1 MKVSQRRACTAL
13 GWARSSI
20 RYVAATATEEQR
32 LVQQLIQLSRQHPRY
47 GYRRMTALLRRDGW
61 RVNQKRVQ
69 RLWREHGLKVPPKQ
83 RKRRRLGTSA
93 HGATR
98 RRAEHRNHVWSY
110 DFVED
115 RTADGRKLK
124 LLPIVDEFT
133 RECLTIEVERSMTA
147 REVVATLEYL
157 FELRGAPQF
166 LRSDNGPEFIAQAVR
181 QWLQESM
188 VGTLY
193 IAPGSPWENPYSES
207 FHSRLRDELLNR
219 EVFDTLDILPAFW
232 TIVNARSATIAAL
245 EKEDQSHVQ
254 EVEVYGRADLLCPEA
269 RRDWAADRR
278 HLPQARYQPGHFLS
292 LEAKVRCHGFGG
304 VTTATPA

>member
-20 RYVAATATEEQR
+20 RYVATTATEEQR
-32 LVQQLIQLSRQHPRY
+32 LVQQLIQLSRRHPRY
-47 GYRRMTALLRRDGW
+47 GYRRMTALLRGGGW

-69 RLWREHGLKVPPKQ
+69 RLWREHGLKVPQKQ

-93 HGATR
+93 NGATR

-110 DFVED
+110 DFIED

-147 REVVATLEYL
+147 EEVVATLEYL
-157 FELRGAPQF
+157 FELRGAPEF

-207 FHSRLRDELLNR
+207 FNSRLRDELLNR
-219 EVFDTLDILPAFW
+219 EVFDTL
-232 TIVNARSATIAAL
+232 
-245 EKEDQSHVQ
+245 K
-254 EVEVYGRADLLCPEA
+254 
-269 RRDWAADRR
+269 
-278 HLPQARYQPGHFLS
+278 
-292 LEAKVRCHGFGG
+292 EAKVLTEDYRLEYNHRRPHSSL
-304 VTTATPA
+304 AYSTPAAYAARCPAGGTGRREPAGALQIPQAIPS